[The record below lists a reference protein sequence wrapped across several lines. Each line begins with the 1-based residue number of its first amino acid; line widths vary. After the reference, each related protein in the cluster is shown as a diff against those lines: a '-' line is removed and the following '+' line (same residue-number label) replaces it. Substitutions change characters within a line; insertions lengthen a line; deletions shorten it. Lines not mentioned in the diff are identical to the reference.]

1 MLEKT
6 VFYISLII
14 FNIAYVQKVLIHAD
28 FQAQSLLHD
37 GARIASRVSRHLSL
51 FLSQSSNNLLNL
63 GPSLCNKI
71 GRKNIDDFVRMVLCI
86 SDAVKHPM

>member
-14 FNIAYVQKVLIHAD
+14 FNITYVQKVLIHAD

-37 GARIASRVSRHLSL
+37 GARIASRVLRHLSL
-51 FLSQSSNNLLNL
+51 FLSQSSN
-63 GPSLCNKI
+63 NKI